1 MAIKS
6 SDKFLGPAWEYKNKL
21 HLKQQLAFVCVCV
34 RVLSVITNSYF
45 IFVYF
50 VCLVCN
56 SALETRN
63 ETQTSN

>member
-34 RVLSVITNSYF
+34 CACPVCYNKILFYF
-45 IFVYF
+45 
-50 VCLVCN
+50 CLFCLFGV
-56 SALETRN
+56 
-63 ETQTSN
+63 